1 MAETIIIIC
10 LHVDDGFSLGKVE
23 ELLHFFKQLEA
34 YLKFT
39 TEELMGD
46 YLSCEV
52 QFNEEKTR
60 AWLGQPHMTKKIEKA
75 FGEKVS
81 RLRE

>member
-23 ELLHFFKQLEA
+23 EVLHFFKKLEA
-34 YLKFT
+34 YLKFI
-39 TEELMGD
+39 TEESMGD

-52 QFNEEKTR
+52 KFNEDKAR
-60 AWLGQPHMTKKIEKA
+60 AWLGQPHMIKKIEKA

-81 RLRE
+81 